1 MRSRLQSKGTLSAKR
16 MIEHLASK
24 EKHLMTDVN
33 HCISKTI
40 VKFAIENGVSVIGL
54 EDLIRIRDRINS
66 DLGRNINLLK
76 IAGLFTNYNNSLSR
90 KQRVLE

>member
-1 MRSRLQSKGTLSAKR
+1 
-16 MIEHLASK
+16 
-24 EKHLMTDVN
+24 MTDVN

-76 IAGLFTNYNNSLSR
+76 IAGLFTNYNNSLNI

>member
-1 MRSRLQSKGTLSAKR
+1 MRSRLQSKGTLSA
-16 MIEHLASK
+16 
-24 EKHLMTDVN
+24 N

-76 IAGLFTNYNNSLSR
+76 IAGLFTNYNNSLNI